1 MIDSLSGN
9 RCPATDGRAG
19 YWTDLCDSGRGRRRP
34 PLRNEIAG
42 YLGQPPW
49 NAEAVEAE
57 AALGAAGMR

>member
-34 PLRNEIAG
+34 PLRTKSP
-42 YLGQPPW
+42 LF
-49 NAEAVEAE
+49 
-57 AALGAAGMR
+57 